1 MVCLP
6 CFIIPLLLYI
16 WHKFVQPILLR
27 YWNPWEKKDAQG
39 NVIKAG
45 PDFPFECKG
54 GVCPFV
60 PGSKKANNADN
71 DTETTTT
78 TETITATDGQEA
90 TTTTITTSSSS
101 TTTNTT
107 TTLSS
112 SSEPSLAETKKLI

>member
-1 MVCLP
+1 MVCVP

-45 PDFPFECKG
+45 PEFPFECKG

-60 PGSKKANNADN
+60 PGKKKQQQDELN
-71 DTETTTT
+71 DGEGGGDDETTTT
-78 TETITATDGQEA
+78 T
-90 TTTTITTSSSS
+90 TTTKGEEQ
-101 TTTNTT
+101 N
-107 TTLSS
+107 
-112 SSEPSLAETKKLI
+112 KLV